1 MSPVQCKTTAIILI
15 LSNNKCQIN
24 FVHCPLGV
32 KGSEKNN
39 WFGETFKIYIW
50 ENIRYLR
57 KALNGNGWFIRC
69 EMFDDAVVIR

>member
-1 MSPVQCKTTAIILI
+1 MKCKTSAIIVI

-39 WFGETFKIYIW
+39 WFSETLRFISEKILDI
-50 ENIRYLR
+50 
-57 KALNGNGWFIRC
+57 
-69 EMFDDAVVIR
+69 